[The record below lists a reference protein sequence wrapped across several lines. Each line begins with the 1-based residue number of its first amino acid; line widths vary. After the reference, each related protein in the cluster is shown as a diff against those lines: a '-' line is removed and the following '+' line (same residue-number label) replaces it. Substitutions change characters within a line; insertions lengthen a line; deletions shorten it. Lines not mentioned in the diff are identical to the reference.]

1 MIFRSTTPPPPS
13 PFPPVPPASFDV
25 VLAELVDGVAR
36 SGYAIAPAFMST
48 ATIEALRLRALALDE
63 AGVLAPAGI
72 GRAGKHRFATDIRG
86 DRIAWLGDTPGSPAE
101 AAACTALEQLRVAMN
116 RGLMAGLERL
126 EAHYAVYPPGARYA
140 RHLDRFSDDD
150 ARVLS
155 CVLYLNEAW
164 RPEDRGALRLFA
176 AGDAGVDVLPEGG
189 TLVVFLAGRFEH
201 EVLPALRTR
210 VSLTGWFSRR
220 QC

>member
-1 MIFRSTTPPPPS
+1 MPTAS
-13 PFPPVPPASFDV
+13 PDA
-25 VLAELVDGVAR
+25 VLTDLVDGVAR
-36 SGYAIAPAFMST
+36 DGYAIAPAFLPT

-63 AGVLAPAGI
+63 GGALAPAGI
-72 GRAGKHRFATDIRG
+72 GRAAKHRLATDIRG

-101 AAACTALEQLRVAMN
+101 AAARRALEQLRVAVN
-116 RGLMAGLERL
+116 RGLMMGLERL

-140 RHLDRFSDDD
+140 RHLDRFRDDD

-155 CVLYLNEAW
+155 CVLYLNGAW
-164 RPEDRGALRLFA
+164 RPEDGGALRLFL
-176 AGDAGVDVLPEGG
+176 AGDVGVDVLPEGG